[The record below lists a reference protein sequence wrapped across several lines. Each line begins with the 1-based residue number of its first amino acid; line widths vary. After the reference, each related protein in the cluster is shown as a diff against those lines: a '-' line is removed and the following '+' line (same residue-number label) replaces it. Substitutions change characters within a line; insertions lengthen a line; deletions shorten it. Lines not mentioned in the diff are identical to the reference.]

1 MRKTEI
7 LAKRK
12 TPARKITHT
21 QDPLHED
28 PCEDPFKVPCLTD
41 DPCENVVEYPYKLTP
56 VKRKDEQGHNNKMI
70 SEEMDAFKKS
80 YCSSFFSPL
89 KSKSSILSHQHS
101 FSFFHLSIQRLLTH

>member
-1 MRKTEI
+1 MTVVLSPYAPETAYDESTNNALYLMRKTKI

-70 SEEMDAFKKS
+70 SEERTNLKNLIAHP
-80 YCSSFFSPL
+80 SFL
-89 KSKSSILSHQHS
+89 
-101 FSFFHLSIQRLLTH
+101 R